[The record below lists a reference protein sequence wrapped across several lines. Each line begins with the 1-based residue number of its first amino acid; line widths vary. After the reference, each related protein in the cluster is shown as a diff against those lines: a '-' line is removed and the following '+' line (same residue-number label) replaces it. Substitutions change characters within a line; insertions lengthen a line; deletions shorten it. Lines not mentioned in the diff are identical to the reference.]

1 MMMVN
6 QSLKELYIWGNNF
19 GDDGISAIAR
29 ALSSCK
35 VLKLNVESCGIT
47 LTGAK
52 SLAAA
57 LSSNRM
63 IRDLWL
69 LGNFITVEGALL
81 IANSA
86 VHNLVCQYVNF
97 NDEYMSDEIQKMVD
111 VLENRKRQGVRECVI
126 CILIYFHDYFNVSI
140 VPWITIA
147 SCNLILAMLEY

>member
-29 ALSSCK
+29 ALGSCQI
-35 VLKLNVESCGIT
+35 LKLNVESCGIT

-63 IRDLWL
+63 VRELWL

-97 NDEYMSDEIQKMVD
+97 NDEYMSDEIQKMVN
-111 VLENRKRQGVRECVI
+111 VLENRKRQGVRECII
-126 CILIYFHDYFNVSI
+126 CILISYEYFNASI
-140 VPWITIA
+140 VP
-147 SCNLILAMLEY
+147 

>member
-29 ALSSCK
+29 ALGSCQI
-35 VLKLNVESCGIT
+35 LKMNVESCGIT

-57 LSSNRM
+57 LSSNCM
-63 IRDLWL
+63 VRDLWL

-111 VLENRKRQGVRECVI
+111 VLENRKRQGVRECVCHLYFI
-126 CILIYFHDYFNVSI
+126 SMIILMF
-140 VPWITIA
+140 P
-147 SCNLILAMLEY
+147 

>member
-1 MMMVN
+1 MYVITGAISISTMMMVN

-29 ALSSCK
+29 ALGSCK
-35 VLKLNVESCGIT
+35 VLKLNIENCGIT

-63 IRDLWL
+63 VRELWL
-69 LGNFITVEGALL
+69 LGNFITVKGALL

-97 NDEYMSDEIQKMVD
+97 NDEYMSDEIQKMVN
-111 VLENRKRQGVRECVI
+111 VLENRKRQGVRECII
-126 CILIYFHDYFNVSI
+126 CILISYECFNASI
-140 VPWITIA
+140 VP
-147 SCNLILAMLEY
+147 

>member
-29 ALSSCK
+29 ALGSCK
-35 VLKLNVESCGIT
+35 VLKLNVENCGIT

-63 IRDLWL
+63 VRELWL

-97 NDEYMSDEIQKMVD
+97 NDEYMSDEIQKMVN

-126 CILIYFHDYFNVSI
+126 CILF
-140 VPWITIA
+140 P
-147 SCNLILAMLEY
+147 